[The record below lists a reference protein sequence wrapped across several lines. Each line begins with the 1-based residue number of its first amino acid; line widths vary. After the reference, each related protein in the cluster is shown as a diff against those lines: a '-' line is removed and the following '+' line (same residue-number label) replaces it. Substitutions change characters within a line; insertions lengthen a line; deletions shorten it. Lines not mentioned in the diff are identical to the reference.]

1 MCTHRRDE
9 IAFIIRWLAL
19 THFTRRF
26 LLFEILTYQIL
37 SIACHGEFIL
47 FAENV
52 IKLIELRGE
61 SRLKVARIME
71 SGRFVPTDAR
81 LIKTARAARD

>member
-1 MCTHRRDE
+1 MVAPSFRRVFDPAAFINRNGYIIAPCVPIVAV

-52 IKLIELRGE
+52 IKLIELYVA
-61 SRLKVARIME
+61 SR
-71 SGRFVPTDAR
+71 D
-81 LIKTARAARD
+81 